1 MIQFFLTKDLAKPLG
16 KHLKPARLQAADL
29 IWKADIAMIGTHPCV
44 VAHEQQS
51 NYIMVMCGL
60 TTAGFSHFPDYFA
73 ERFWRE
79 ALAICTQV
87 TRHERPVLEKHLKAL
102 CQQQHF
108 QLDPQPIE
116 EGKISKTLEKLER
129 LFLHEKEPLPESARE
144 AFAFGVRI
152 NTRPQRSQYPEPS
165 LSPMDILGNICIA
178 LIEERIAAEKQAMN
192 PVITCEGN
200 IVRVNFAANR
210 QRG

>member
-1 MIQFFLTKDLAKPLG
+1 MIQFFLTRDLAKPLG
-16 KHLKPARLQAADL
+16 KHLKPARLQASDL
-29 IWKADIAMIGTHPCV
+29 IWQADIAMIGTQPCV

-60 TTAGFSHFPDYFA
+60 TETEFSNFPDYFA

-79 ALAICTQV
+79 ALAICMQV
-87 TRHERPVLEKHLKAL
+87 ARHERPVLEKYLKAL

-108 QLDPQPIE
+108 QLDPAPME
-116 EGKISKTLEKLER
+116 EGKISQTLEKLER

-152 NTRPQRSQYPEPS
+152 NTRPRRSREQEPS
-165 LSPMDILGNICIA
+165 LSPMDILGNICMT
-178 LIEERIAAEKQAMN
+178 LIEERMAAEKQAMN
-192 PVITCEGN
+192 PVITRENN
-200 IVRVNFAANR
+200 IVRVDFAAHR
-210 QRG
+210 RRG

>member
-16 KHLKPARLQAADL
+16 KHLKPARIQTADL

-60 TTAGFSHFPDYFA
+60 TATDFSHFPDYFA

-79 ALAICTQV
+79 ALAICAQV
-87 TRHERPVLEKHLKAL
+87 AFHERPVLERHLKAL

-108 QLDPQPIE
+108 RLDPEPME
-116 EGKISKTLEKLER
+116 EGKISKTLEILEHQ
-129 LFLHEKEPLPESARE
+129 FLHEKEPLPENARA

-152 NTRPQRSQYPEPS
+152 NTRPQRDRDQKPAA
-165 LSPMDILGNICIA
+165 SPMDILGSICMA
-178 LIEERIAAEKQAMN
+178 LIEERIAEEKQAMN
-192 PVITCEGN
+192 PVITREDN
-200 IVRVNFAANR
+200 IVRVNFAAHR
-210 QRG
+210 RRG